1 MDIIEKLN
9 TLNRIEYILKTT
21 IQCLG
26 LIGSLLMLV
35 VYYQAS
41 LRKLSLSIYFRYAAV
56 ICAYRSIDQLVL
68 NQLYVDIGRISQFLG
83 ALAFYLSNLFVPI
96 SVWLEVAV
104 SLDRLVTILFPY
116 RFTFIQKTL
125 FKCLVIAGIF
135 IVNMGLYL
143 FHLIGTGYLFL
154 ISGISEN
161 DTAGRLTIRNF
172 KILLDLMSSAAIPFA
187 IMLVASIAILAGVL
201 KARRRIK
208 TTRLG
213 RTASQRKFLRDINFG
228 VTMIVLNGLFFI
240 FIGIFRM
247 NVEFGINPFN
257 RKTHFLSNLVFEY
270 IVFYLSD
277 FYYMLN
283 FYFQLAINSLIRKE
297 LVGMFARILRKIK
310 RRFCIHRL

>member
-21 IQCLG
+21 IQCFG

-41 LRKLSLSIYFRYAAV
+41 LRKLSLSIYFRYAAA

-68 NQLYVDIGRISQFLG
+68 NQFYVDLARISQIFG
-83 ALAFYLSNLFVPI
+83 DLAFYLSNLFVPI

-116 RFTFIQKTL
+116 RFTFIQKKL

-135 IVNMGLYL
+135 VANMGLYL

-172 KILLDLMSSAAIPFA
+172 KNILDLVSSAAIPFA
-187 IMLVASIAILAGVL
+187 IMLVSSIAILAGVL
-201 KARRRIK
+201 KARRRIN
-208 TTRLG
+208 TTGLG
-213 RTASQRKFLRDINFG
+213 RTALHRKLLRDINFG
-228 VTMIVLNGLFFI
+228 VTMIVLNVLFFI
-240 FIGIFRM
+240 FIGIYRM
-247 NVEFGINPFN
+247 NVEFRINPFN
-257 RKTHFLSNLVFEY
+257 RKTHLLSHLVFEV

-297 LVGMFARILRKIK
+297 LVETFARVWTKLR
-310 RRFCIHRL
+310 RRFCIHFL